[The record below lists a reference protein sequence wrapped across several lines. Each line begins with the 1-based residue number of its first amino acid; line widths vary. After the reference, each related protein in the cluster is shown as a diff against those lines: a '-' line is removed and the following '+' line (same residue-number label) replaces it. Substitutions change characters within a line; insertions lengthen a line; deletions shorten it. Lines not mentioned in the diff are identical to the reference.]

1 MKVKKLILSVMITIF
16 TTLVIS
22 TNVYADEKVIPSTVE
37 TNSDAVIANLDETLI
52 EENIEAEEQKEMIEE
67 DTDVE
72 SDDLVNL
79 ASQEES
85 PETEVSDV
93 AEEAN
98 DEEIEE
104 AEEIEIE
111 ETEEIEVIEEK
122 NYTKEELRLLSCII
136 YAEAGNQSYNG
147 KLAVAN
153 IILNRV
159 KSNVFYH
166 VNTIKEVIYD
176 SKWCIQFSV
185 IKEGNNG
192 TSIFSR
198 TLDMYDTKNKLDNTS
213 KKKMN
218 QCIKAAKA
226 ALNGENNI
234 GNYLYF
240 RPYSSSIAD
249 KYSEHIVIGGHIF
262 YNTK

>member
-16 TTLVIS
+16 TSLVIS

-37 TNSDAVIANLDETLI
+37 TSSDVVITNLDETLI
-52 EENIEAEEQKEMIEE
+52 EENIEVEEQKEMIEE

-72 SDDLVNL
+72 TDNLVKL

-85 PETEVSDV
+85 PETEV
-93 AEEAN
+93 AEEVNAEEIEEAAI

-104 AEEIEIE
+104 AEEIE
-111 ETEEIEVIEEK
+111 VVEEK

-166 VNTIKEVIYD
+166 ANTIKEVIYD

-240 RPYSSSIAD
+240 RPYTSSIAD
-249 KYSEHIVIGGHIF
+249 KYSDHIVIGGHIF

>member
-22 TNVYADEKVIPSTVE
+22 TNVYADEKVIPSTVK
-37 TNSDAVIANLDETLI
+37 TSSDAVIANSDETII
-52 EENIEAEEQKEMIEE
+52 EENIEAEVQKEMIEE

-72 SDDLVNL
+72 TDDLVEL

-85 PETEVSDV
+85 PETEVSEV
-93 AEEAN
+93 K
-98 DEEIEE
+98 DEEIDVVEE
-104 AEEIEIE
+104 A
-111 ETEEIEVIEEK
+111 

-192 TSIFSR
+192 TSIFNR
-198 TLDMYDTKNKLDNTS
+198 TLDIYDTKNKSDNTS
-213 KKKMN
+213 KKRMN

-226 ALNGENNI
+226 ALNGDNNI

-240 RPYSSSIAD
+240 RPNSSSIAD
-249 KYSEHIVIGGHIF
+249 KYSNHVIIGGHIF
-262 YNTK
+262 YNMK